1 MKKLHCAMH
10 CMVFRNSV
18 ELEKNN
24 ATPLFDW
31 GKYYIKDGRYFMPL
45 SVQVH
50 HSFADGLHVGKF
62 AQKIQE
68 YLDNL

>member
-1 MKKLHCAMH
+1 MH